1 MGDKNGWS
9 HETFFF
15 RKGLN
20 REQKP
25 VYALWGRSPQ
35 LHKRLNEC
43 LIESLGLLEYDS
55 CLFGQPI
62 VRIAPSGD
70 SWKSHQWVPEDFAT
84 RASTCGPCG
93 LQLLKFPDAVGFHK
107 GLFEVVSMASLARIR
122 SILLL
127 FTPKSK

>member
-1 MGDKNGWS
+1 MRDKNSWS

-15 RKGLN
+15 RKCFS

-25 VYALWGRSPQ
+25 VCALWGRSP
-35 LHKRLNEC
+35 RLNEC

-62 VRIAPSGD
+62 VRIAPSGTFGKAT
-70 SWKSHQWVPEDFAT
+70 SGYQRISQLVHQLA
-84 RASTCGPCG
+84 GHG
-93 LQLLKFPDAVGFHK
+93 LQLLKFLNAVGLHK
-107 GLFEVVSMASLARIR
+107 ALSEVVSTANLARIR